1 MASRE
6 QEVEGKEKGRRH
18 EYGVAFQRSR
28 TLTLTIFKDPNVLCP
43 WSDAADAMLPGRSSK
58 DRELFVQTVTQ
69 HGGQARR
76 RKQKHLQEIEILSI
90 MKLVSS

>member
-18 EYGVAFQRSR
+18 EYGLAFQRSR

-43 WSDAADAMLPGRSSK
+43 WSDAADAMLPGGQVKIVNYLFRRSHSTEVKLAGASKNTCKKLRSSQ
-58 DRELFVQTVTQ
+58 L
-69 HGGQARR
+69 
-76 RKQKHLQEIEILSI
+76 
-90 MKLVSS
+90 

>member
-1 MASRE
+1 MCY
-6 QEVEGKEKGRRH
+6 V
-18 EYGVAFQRSR
+18 
-28 TLTLTIFKDPNVLCP
+28 LDPTPQTPCSLAGQV
-43 WSDAADAMLPGRSSK
+43 K